1 MKREGDM
8 GRRSRREREEAMK
21 REGDM
26 RSQSRRERR
35 SDEEGGRYGET
46 E

>member
-8 GRRSRREREEAMK
+8 GRQSRREREEAMK

-35 SDEEGGRYGET
+35 SDEEGGRYGDT

>member
-26 RSQSRRERR
+26 GRRSRRERR
-35 SDEEGGRYGET
+35 SDEEGGRYEVT